1 MISWTSTGTVRD
13 EQRSR
18 VAARVDGD
26 TRNQGTVMNN
36 DNDCDL
42 PLTDWRDE
50 TPRPVEDRTGDY
62 TPEKTV
68 VDYIVGLNYRP
79 GSRT

>member
-1 MISWTSTGTVRD
+1 
-13 EQRSR
+13 
-18 VAARVDGD
+18 
-26 TRNQGTVMNN
+26 MNN